1 MACIKHGDWLI
12 LVSKGTNNKWTYDPT
27 NHWMVDLETIIAL
40 TPMPYIVDLDTSKL
54 HLGDEKVFNDI
65 IARVLHYM
73 HDKG

>member
-1 MACIKHGDWLI
+1 
-12 LVSKGTNNKWTYDPT
+12 
-27 NHWMVDLETIIAL
+27 MVDLETIIAL

-73 HDKG
+73 HDKGWLLFKLMLIAMYECK